1 METIELIVKGLF
13 KGYEC
18 ELKKRT
24 GEAITYSISMNNNKM
39 ALTKKQAE
47 KACKLLKFK
56 TMYIR

>member
-24 GEAITYSISMNNNKM
+24 GEATTYSISMKNNEM
-39 ALTKKQAE
+39 TLTKKQAE

>member
-24 GEAITYSISMNNNKM
+24 GEVITYSISMNNNKM
-39 ALTKKQAE
+39 TLTKKQAE